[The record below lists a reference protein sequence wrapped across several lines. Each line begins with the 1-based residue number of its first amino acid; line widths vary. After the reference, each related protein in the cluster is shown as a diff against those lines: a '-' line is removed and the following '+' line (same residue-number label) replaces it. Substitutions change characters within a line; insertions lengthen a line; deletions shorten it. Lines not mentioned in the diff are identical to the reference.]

1 MANQNNMK
9 TFYKTSELVKHIK
22 ELKAQGKTI
31 GFTPTMG
38 ALHNGHFTLVKRTG
52 EENDISVC
60 SVFVNPTQ
68 FNAASDLDKYPRTLE
83 SDAAGLESIGCDI
96 LYAPT
101 EEEIYP
107 NGSDY
112 EVEVDLNGLDKEME
126 GAHRPGHFEGVVQVV
141 KRLIEVTSCDKL
153 YMGQKDFQQFTIIRQ
168 MIKDLNIDTELVVCP
183 IVRDEDGL
191 AQSSRNVRL
200 LPKHR
205 KKASII
211 HRVLE
216 QAQQW
221 INEGRSPIEITY
233 KAMEYLEIPGFK
245 PEYFDIVDGK
255 TLKKITSSEKVD
267 LIVACTAVWAGDVRL
282 IDNMVLK
289 GTL

>member
-1 MANQNNMK
+1 MK
-9 TFYKTSELVKHIK
+9 TFYKTSKLEKHIEK
-22 ELKAQGKTI
+22 LKSEGKTI

-38 ALHNGHFTLVKRTG
+38 ALHNGHFTLMKRTG

-60 SVFVNPTQ
+60 SIFVNPTQ

-83 SDAAGLESIGCDI
+83 KDAEGLASIGCDI

-101 EEEIYP
+101 VEEIYP

-112 EVEVDLNGLDKEME
+112 KVDVDLNGLDKEME

-141 KRLIEVTSCDKL
+141 KRLIEVTSCNRL

-168 MIKDLNIDTELVVCP
+168 MINDLKMDTELVVCP

-191 AQSSRNVRL
+191 AKSSRNVRL
-200 LPKHR
+200 LPEHR
-205 KKASII
+205 KKAPII

-216 QAQQW
+216 QAQHW
-221 INEGRSPIEITY
+221 IDEGRSPIEITY

-245 PEYFDIVDGK
+245 PEYFDIVDGT
-255 TLKKITSSEKVD
+255 TLKKITSSENID

-282 IDNMVLK
+282 IDNMVLR
-289 GTL
+289 GSV

>member
-1 MANQNNMK
+1 MK
-9 TFYKTSELVKHIK
+9 TFYKTAELEKHLH
-22 ELKAQGKTI
+22 ELKSEGKTL

-38 ALHNGHFTLVKRTG
+38 ALHTGHYTLIKRTVV
-52 EENDISVC
+52 ENDISIC
-60 SVFVNPTQ
+60 SIFVNPTQ
-68 FNAASDLDKYPRTLE
+68 FNAASDLEKYPRTLE
-83 SDAAGLESIGCDI
+83 SDATGLEEAGCDI

-101 EEEIYP
+101 VEEIYP

-112 EVEVDLNGLDKEME
+112 KVDVDLNGLDNEME

-141 KRLIEVTSCDKL
+141 KRLIEVTSCDRL

-168 MIKDLNIDTELVVCP
+168 MISDLDMATELVVCP
-183 IVRDEDGL
+183 IVRDKDGL
-191 AQSSRNVRL
+191 AKSSRNARL
-200 LPKHR
+200 LSEHR

-216 QAQQW
+216 QAKEW
-221 INEGRSPIEITY
+221 IQEGRSPIEITY
-233 KAMEYLEIPGFK
+233 KAMEYLDIPGFK

-255 TLKKITSSEKVD
+255 TLKKILTTEHTD
-267 LIVACTAVWAGDVRL
+267 LVVACTAVWAGDVRL

-289 GTL
+289 GTV